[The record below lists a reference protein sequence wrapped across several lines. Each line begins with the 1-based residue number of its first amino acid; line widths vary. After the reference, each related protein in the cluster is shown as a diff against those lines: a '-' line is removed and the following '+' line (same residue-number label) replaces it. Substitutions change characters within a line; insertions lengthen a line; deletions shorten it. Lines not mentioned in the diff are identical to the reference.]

1 MSKLNRTFAA
11 VLALLLG
18 ASLALAAKPQ
28 VYTLDKLAA
37 NIEKLEKKQVVLTGT
52 VVGACKSGCK
62 MWVAMGD
69 YKEGDL
75 FALVRAKDDAFKFDT
90 KAAGKTCVLTGY
102 AVAAY
107 ADYCADEAK
116 GGEAAKAA
124 KHEKETGECKA
135 PVATDKAAQGEKKLQ
150 DITFFATK
158 VEYK

>member
-69 YKEGDL
+69 YKDGDL
-75 FALVRAKDDAFKFDT
+75 YALVRAKDDAFKFDT
-90 KAAGKTCVLTGY
+90 NSTGKTCTLKGF
-102 AVAAY
+102 AVAEY
-107 ADYCADEAK
+107 MDYCADEAA

-124 KHEKETGECKA
+124 KHEKETGACKA
-135 PVATDKAAQGEKKLQ
+135 PVNTDAKTKKVK
-150 DITFFATK
+150 DITFFATS